1 MTKRIKNKYNDYC
14 LEDDEFMDSRL
25 RKVVH
30 IEVFDYE
37 GEMVLGEQSQDP
49 FSYTYQQ
56 EYYIGDRRIGKTH
69 YNSNVKRKIS
79 MGKTRLQELK
89 KKADK
94 VLNKA
99 FSYVEGKDMIDVAIS
114 GGSSIIYRGNQKE
127 EFLEKVLTMKKT

>member
-1 MTKRIKNKYNDYC
+1 
-14 LEDDEFMDSRL
+14 MDSRL

-49 FSYTYQQ
+49 FSYTYQK
-56 EYYIGDRRIGKTH
+56 EYYIGDKKIGQTR
-69 YNSNVKRKIS
+69 YNSNVKRKIF

-94 VLNKA
+94 ALNKA

-114 GGSSIIYRGNQKE
+114 GGSSITYRGNQKND
-127 EFLEKVLTMKKT
+127 FMEKVLTMKMK